1 MAGDWIKLERATPD
15 KPEVWGIAE
24 ALGIEPDAV
33 MGKLLRVWFWF
44 DEQTE
49 DGNARSVTNETL
61 LKRIDALTGVAG
73 FADAMQKVGWLNG
86 TCIPNFDRH
95 NGKSAKSRALS
106 YQRVKR
112 HRNAGSVTPALL
124 ETETENRSPT
134 TTSGRPDARLPFKGQ
149 AREVLAFLNE
159 KTGRH
164 YQAVRANLEMIEA
177 RLKDGATIDELRAV
191 VAKKCR
197 EWTGNEK
204 MAPYLRPATLFN
216 RTKFAQYQGELHA
229 VS

>member
-15 KPEVWGIAE
+15 KPEVWAIAE
-24 ALGIEPDAV
+24 ALGLEPDAA
-33 MGKLLRVWFWF
+33 MGKLIRVWFWF

-61 LKRIDALTGVAG
+61 LKRIDVLTGVSG
-73 FADAMQKVGWLNG
+73 FGAAMQKVGWLEG
-86 TCIPNFDRH
+86 TSIPNFDRH

-112 HRNAGSVTPALL
+112 HRNAPTITKALP
-124 ETETENRSPT
+124 ETETENRSRT
-134 TTSGRPDARLPFKGQ
+134 TTSGKPDARS
-149 AREVLAFLNE
+149 VLQFLND
-159 KTGRH
+159 KTGRQ
-164 YQAVRANLEMIEA
+164 YRPVRANLEMIEA
-177 RLKDGATIDELRAV
+177 RLKEGATIDELRAV
-191 VAKKCR
+191 IAKKCR
-197 EWTGNEK
+197 EWLGDAK

-216 RTKFAQYQGELHA
+216 RTKFAQYQGELRA